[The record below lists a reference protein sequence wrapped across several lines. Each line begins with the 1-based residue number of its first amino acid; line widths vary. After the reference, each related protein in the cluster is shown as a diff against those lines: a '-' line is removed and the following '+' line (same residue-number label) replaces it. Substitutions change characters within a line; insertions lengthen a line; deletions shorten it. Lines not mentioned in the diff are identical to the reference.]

1 MVKFMENS
9 SHLKSVFSKVYYF
22 LIISSIIKNKLQ
34 NIFQYLI
41 MENELENDLLM
52 FYFSQ
57 IY

>member
-9 SHLKSVFSKVYYF
+9 CHLKSVFNKVDYF

-34 NIFQYLI
+34 NIFQCLI
-41 MENELENDLLM
+41 MENELENDLLI

-57 IY
+57 VY